1 MVEVALRLFIGE
13 CSVVVV
19 LIGLS
24 ISGGKVSWGWLM
36 IGVCVKGR
44 RDVGM
49 LVAAIS
55 FTNTY
60 QQRTEYLENEK
71 ILILVS
77 FYFLKYIKLFQL
89 FPNPYKKVTGSLS
102 VYLYLRIL
110 LMILFYTLASGKV

>member
-1 MVEVALRLFIGE
+1 MVEVVLRLFIGE
-13 CSVVVV
+13 GSVVVV

-60 QQRTEYLENEK
+60 QQREEYLENEK
-71 ILILVS
+71 NINIS
-77 FYFLKYIKLFQL
+77 FFLF
-89 FPNPYKKVTGSLS
+89 S
-102 VYLYLRIL
+102 
-110 LMILFYTLASGKV
+110 

>member
-13 CSVVVV
+13 GSVVIV

-36 IGVCVKGR
+36 IGVSVMIAR
-44 RDVGM
+44 RDVGI

-60 QQRTEYLENEK
+60 QQREEYLENREK
-71 ILILVS
+71 
-77 FYFLKYIKLFQL
+77 
-89 FPNPYKKVTGSLS
+89 YK
-102 VYLYLRIL
+102 YLYSSFLARHNLESSNSITALRPIK
-110 LMILFYTLASGKV
+110 TC